1 MHQEHVVI
9 VFLEFVLLIG
19 LGIFG
24 RAGAK
29 ALNQSPVL
37 GELVIGVI
45 TATIVHLA
53 GGSFGSLVR
62 DMHLFGEI
70 GVVILL
76 FFVGLELN
84 LKDLIKAGPRAGK
97 VAGLGVAVP
106 LVLGVLCSYILLPI
120 AGFNTALF
128 IGATLCATSVGI
140 SARVFKD
147 LKRLGSGEA
156 QLVLG
161 AAVIDDVLGLI
172 ILTVVSGLA
181 GQGEFDAVALAR
193 TIIIAS
199 LFIGFI
205 VWFGEGLGRIAIENL
220 EFLEPEGR
228 RLLIPVATCFFLS
241 WIAGEAGLAPILG
254 AFAAGLMMRDSHY
267 KEKGEPIQEQVQPLE
282 SLFAPMFFV
291 LMGLQVDLSTLFH
304 GRVFLLA
311 VILCIAA
318 VVGKLACALV
328 AGKKVDGL
336 IVGIGMI
343 PRGEVGLIFAGVG
356 RSLEVFDDDLF
367 AALVIMII
375 VTTLITPPLLRWS
388 IYRQAELDLPPPPGA
403 KS

>member
-1 MHQEHVVI
+1 MHQDHVVI

-24 RAGAK
+24 RVGAT
-29 ALNQSPVL
+29 ALKQSPVL

-45 TATIVHLA
+45 TATVVHLA
-53 GGSFGSLVR
+53 GGNFGTLVR
-62 DMHLFGEI
+62 DMHIFGEI
-70 GVVILL
+70 GVVLL
-76 FFVGLELN
+76 MFFVGLETN
-84 LKDLIKAGPRAGK
+84 LKDLIKVGPLAGK
-97 VAGLGVAVP
+97 VAAVGVVVP
-106 LVLGVLCSYILLPI
+106 LILGIFCSYIMLPI
-120 AGFNTALF
+120 AGLSTALF

-147 LKRLGSGEA
+147 LKCLGSNEA

-181 GQGEFDAVALAR
+181 TQGAFDAVALAQ
-193 TIIIAS
+193 TILVAGI
-199 LFIGFI
+199 FIGCI
-205 VWFGEGLGRIAIENL
+205 VWFGEGIGRVAIENL
-220 EFLEPEGR
+220 EFLEPGGR
-228 RLLIPVATCFFLS
+228 RLLLPVASCFFLS
-241 WIAGEAGLAPILG
+241 WAAGEAGLAPIIG

-267 KEKGEPIQEQVQPLE
+267 KEKGAPIQEQVQPLE
-282 SLFAPMFFV
+282 SVFAPIFFV
-291 LMGLQVDLSTLFH
+291 LMGLQVDLSSLFRGH
-304 GRVFLLA
+304 VLLLA
-311 VILCIAA
+311 IVLCVAA
-318 VVGKLACALV
+318 VIGKLACALV

-336 IVGIGMI
+336 TVGIGMI

-356 RSLEVFDDDLF
+356 RSLEIFDDDLF

-388 IYRQAELDLPPPPGA
+388 IHREVPRAQ
-403 KS
+403 S